1 MSDAI
6 PSDHPTIESV
16 RVECSRVG
24 RTGRLQILLPPEID
38 LEDGDLVELT
48 IDGERTHARVGS
60 TIDGEATIESAYA
73 NRRLARTGEG
83 TNLLAEWFDT
93 GSHGPGS
100 TLVVD
105 EVTAGYAYGLREPG
119 SRVTYEPAEPPDAS
133 LADIAESLDG

>member
-1 MSDAI
+1 MPDAI

-24 RTGRLQILLPPEID
+24 RTGRLQLLLPPAIE

-48 IDGERTHARVGS
+48 IDGDRTYARVGS
-60 TIDGEATIESAYA
+60 TLDGEAAIEGAYA
-73 NRRLARTGEG
+73 NRRLARSGEG
-83 TNLLAEWFDT
+83 TNLLAGFLDEH
-93 GSHGPGS
+93 GHGPGS

-119 SRVTYEPAEPPDAS
+119 SRVTYEPAEPPDSS
-133 LADIAESLDG
+133 LADIAESLDE